1 MNSSKPFANTRLPK
15 FIEKRILELR
25 PRKTQSEIAI
35 KAGFTRPNVLS
46 MIKTGS
52 IRLPL
57 DRVPAL
63 ADALEVDPSHL
74 FNLALEQMGGGTTE
88 GAVRRIFRLVVSENE
103 SEWLNEI
110 REASG
115 HSDPRMTSRARSA
128 IRAIFGG

>member
-1 MNSSKPFANTRLPK
+1 MKSCKPFANTRLPK

-35 KAGFTRPNVLS
+35 KAGFTRVNVLS

-57 DRVPAL
+57 DRVSGL
-63 ADALEVDPSHL
+63 ADALEVDSGRL
-74 FNLALEQMGGGTTE
+74 FQLALEQMGGGTTE
-88 GAVRRIFRLVVSENE
+88 GAFRRIFRMVISANE
-103 SEWLNEI
+103 AEWLAEI

-115 HSDPRMTSRARSA
+115 HTDPHLTSRARLT
-128 IRAIFGG
+128 IRGIFGT